1 MNEKIKDEL
10 ISSCINNTPESF
22 LSFLMSADVQT
33 EAPNKMDFYH
43 FFKGML
49 NEAHNRAK
57 GKLTLKIEES
67 TDDIDEV
74 VLDYSFYDNIHK
86 HSLLLIKV
94 KENNNQIL
102 LDVMPF

>member
-1 MNEKIKDEL
+1 MNEKIKAEL

-49 NEAHNRAK
+49 NEAHIRAK

-67 TDDIDEV
+67 TDDTDKV

>member
-1 MNEKIKDEL
+1 MIEKIKAEL
-10 ISSCINNTPESF
+10 ISSCINNTPETF
-22 LSFLMSADVQT
+22 LSFMMSADVQT

-49 NEAHNRAK
+49 NDAHIRAK

-67 TDDIDEV
+67 TDDIDKV
-74 VLDYSFYDNIHK
+74 VLDYSFYDNVHK
-86 HSLLLIKV
+86 HPLLSIEV

-102 LDVMPF
+102 LDIMPF

>member
-1 MNEKIKDEL
+1 MNEKIKAEL

-49 NEAHNRAK
+49 NEAHIRAK

-67 TDDIDEV
+67 TDDTDKV
-74 VLDYSFYDNIHK
+74 VFDYSFYDNIHK